1 MTLSISA
8 TSCSLPINTL
18 HKNFN
23 SSDKSLN
30 NSDFIIDNIDVSS
43 DATSIFDNPDHLR
56 IYAESCIREVG
67 EDLSRKGIDVQE
79 LRCSNVPEKATLEDL
94 QVFLKSFKS
103 NSKFDDETL
112 ANNIQVIKNLFNK
125 YVDKDQMD
133 NVSEIFDFGLDKIKF
148 KKDLTQITSY
158 NFYKQLFYTDNE
170 FGTFQDEIPSTG
182 ESTELLFNNY
192 LVSVQNN
199 DLINAGQENFDYTK
213 NEMIAPTIFSLKDY
227 KMFRATDICQKLSG
241 GLLQIQIDEDT
252 ANKVI
257 DISNIDINAE
267 FDSFL
272 KAKGCKNEEEL
283 NYLNGLRQKIGVY
296 DDRNFEL
303 LNMNSLK
310 NYITNAI
317 QNIPFLSDVGLNMRF
332 NSTLDNVKFSDLK
345 NLANT
350 FFSKDVNSINEKVL
364 AIKDLYEN
372 MINYEDLDAQTLDNI
387 KDGIKYINFFVDN
400 LLATTDTET
409 EANIMRLWDKERYTS
424 DENSWRTQLHAYSY
438 LSNNQLQKINA
449 KKSYDNI

>member
-1 MTLSISA
+1 MVISY
-8 TSCSLPINTL
+8 
-18 HKNFN
+18 
-23 SSDKSLN
+23 SSD
-30 NSDFIIDNIDVSS
+30 
-43 DATSIFDNPDHLR
+43 IFNFQMK
-56 IYAESCIREVG
+56 
-67 EDLSRKGIDVQE
+67 DLSNAFDK
-79 LRCSNVPEKATLEDL
+79 
-94 QVFLKSFKS
+94 
-103 NSKFDDETL
+103 NSKF
-112 ANNIQVIKNLFNK
+112 
-125 YVDKDQMD
+125 
-133 NVSEIFDFGLDKIKF
+133 S
-148 KKDLTQITSY
+148 
-158 NFYKQLFYTDNE
+158 NFQKEDVTK
-170 FGTFQDEIPSTG
+170 S
-182 ESTELLFNNY
+182 ESTDLQFDNY

-227 KMFRATDICQKLSG
+227 KIFRATDICQKLYG
-241 GLLQIQIDEDT
+241 GLLQFQIDEDT

-372 MINYEDLDAQTLDNI
+372 MLNYEDLDAQTLDNI
-387 KDGIKYINFFVDN
+387 KDGIKYINFFIDN

-409 EANIMRLWDKERYTS
+409 EANIMRLWEKERYTS
-424 DENSWRTQLHAYSY
+424 DENSWRSNLDKYSY
-438 LSNNQLQKINA
+438 SANIELQKINA
-449 KKSYDNI
+449 KKSYDK